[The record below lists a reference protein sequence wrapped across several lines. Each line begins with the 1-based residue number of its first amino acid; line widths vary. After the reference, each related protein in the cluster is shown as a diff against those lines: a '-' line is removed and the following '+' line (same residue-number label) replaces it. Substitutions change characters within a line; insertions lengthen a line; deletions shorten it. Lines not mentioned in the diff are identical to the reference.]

1 MNNFF
6 ENQSHIYLT
15 KISYSNWKCCYK
27 KYIFLTNI
35 LLDRKYFYWLWDIG
49 EWGQEA
55 NKYNLITVFAR
66 IVWHSH
72 IQKRQHK
79 SETKKI

>member
-1 MNNFF
+1 M
-6 ENQSHIYLT
+6 
-15 KISYSNWKCCYK
+15 
-27 KYIFLTNI
+27 NI